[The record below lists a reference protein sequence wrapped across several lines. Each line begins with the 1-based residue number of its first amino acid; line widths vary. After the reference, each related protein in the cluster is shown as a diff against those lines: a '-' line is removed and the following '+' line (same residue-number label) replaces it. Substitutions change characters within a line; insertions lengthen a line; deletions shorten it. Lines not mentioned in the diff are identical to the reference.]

1 MTDCC
6 YHVLF
11 IFAKCNVRADGHGN
25 AHCCGGSPPWCNGS
39 TIFSSI
45 GMKTILAEALT
56 PVLAVGAKIP
66 SVESLLL
73 FPRRDGERLGVFW
86 SKNEIVLS

>member
-1 MTDCC
+1 
-6 YHVLF
+6 
-11 IFAKCNVRADGHGN
+11 
-25 AHCCGGSPPWCNGS
+25 
-39 TIFSSI
+39 
-45 GMKTILAEALT
+45 MKTILAEALT